1 MSKENNNKKSYKENE
16 SLTEKTG
23 IISIPKEI
31 KSNIILPSLKN
42 NNMTI
47 PANKS
52 EKKIVFDSMKKY
64 DQDLKNSLRAKKK
77 SLNKSTS
84 LQNLREKEFNRIKEK
99 YENKIMNYSNRLL
112 ENKNS
117 MIKVNHLKN
126 FVSMREPNRTNKI
139 KKSFFDDKIKHFEK
153 IGINRKNTKDSR
165 NSKEKSINLNL
176 TKNTNTNDET
186 SKEAKSFN
194 NFYNSKSTIY
204 KISKIK
210 LNNYPMSKI
219 NETQNKKRQA
229 YNPRVSSIPKHSPFF
244 HQSQS
249 DSVGTQTI
257 YKYYLN
263 KSSSD
268 ITLPVK
274 NFNKLFKDKTHS
286 VYEKLKRIYCENK
299 NFEALIRE
307 LKDNRKLA
315 FKDDFDIEEYQNM
328 LLELLEKRV
337 SQKHLIDLQDDYREL
352 NKKLFDVFEPKGRF
366 TFLAEKLRYNLP
378 SFLLEKM
385 KQLDKDSIISR
396 MNYYNQFKQFK
407 KDKKLV
413 IKFGRK
419 DETKKKIKKK
429 KEENENEEENK
440 EDDKEK
446 KKILIKRKDN
456 IFLNFFN

>member
-77 SLNKSTS
+77 ILNKSYS
-84 LQNLREKEFNRIKEK
+84 LQNLKEKEFNRIKEK

-117 MIKVNHLKN
+117 KIKVNHLKN

-153 IGINRKNTKDSR
+153 ICINRTNTKYSR

-249 DSVGTQTI
+249 DAVGTQTI

-274 NFNKLFKDKTHS
+274 NFNKLFRDKSHS

-429 KEENENEEENK
+429 KEETENEEENK

-446 KKILIKRKDN
+446 
-456 IFLNFFN
+456 

>member
-77 SLNKSTS
+77 ILNKSSS
-84 LQNLREKEFNRIKEK
+84 LQNLKEKEFNRIKEK

-117 MIKVNHLKN
+117 KIKVNHLKN

-249 DSVGTQTI
+249 DAVGTQTI

-274 NFNKLFKDKTHS
+274 NFNKLFRDKSHS

-429 KEENENEEENK
+429 KEETENEEENK

-446 KKILIKRKDN
+446 
-456 IFLNFFN
+456 

>member
-117 MIKVNHLKN
+117 KIKVNHLKN
-126 FVSMREPNRTNKI
+126 FMSMREPNRTNKI

-429 KEENENEEENK
+429 KEETENEEENK

-446 KKILIKRKDN
+446 
-456 IFLNFFN
+456 

>member
-77 SLNKSTS
+77 ILNKSSS
-84 LQNLREKEFNRIKEK
+84 LQNLKEKEFNRIKEK

-117 MIKVNHLKN
+117 KIKVNHLKN
-126 FVSMREPNRTNKI
+126 FMSMREPNRTNKI

-249 DSVGTQTI
+249 DAVGTQTI

-274 NFNKLFKDKTHS
+274 NFNKLFRDKSHS

-429 KEENENEEENK
+429 KEETENEEENK

-446 KKILIKRKDN
+446 
-456 IFLNFFN
+456 